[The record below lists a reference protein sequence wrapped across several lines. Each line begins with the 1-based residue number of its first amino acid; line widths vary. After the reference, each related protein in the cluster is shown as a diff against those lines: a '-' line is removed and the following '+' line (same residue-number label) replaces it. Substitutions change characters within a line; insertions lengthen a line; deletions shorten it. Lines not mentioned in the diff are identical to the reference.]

1 MKERRK
7 MTTVWFEYVPFL
19 CLVLCMEGI
28 AGCFYSA
35 FLDTAF
41 GSPHSFVLYAV
52 LVVFCLFWMVFYR
65 IRMEGVY
72 RFLAFLAVMVAE
84 SLLLLLLQRV
94 AIGGFLQTANA
105 IIQSVNQCYHA
116 ELALY
121 QVQGDS
127 ISVMLCVLF
136 VLFPLTGMVAL
147 GLLHCKNVWYVLAVL
162 FPFLTFLFLAG
173 GTPSGISVVII
184 LMSVLMGI
192 AANIGDMPVE
202 LCREAVRGRVM
213 LVTCGYFLLISVPAY
228 FIVCPILKIPTSYLN
243 DKAVR
248 TENGV
253 LATLWQVLPQLSGGR
268 LQLQVEGSAGGVDE
282 GELWEE
288 QGYHFGK
295 MKALEVTCSQQPAE
309 TLYLKGYIGAYYTG
323 DSFLQ
328 ASAEQF
334 GQIFSSWGISEK
346 PTLYIQNLPFLRM
359 MYQEN
364 VSLGS
369 GEDDEPQLA
378 GELSSSALELTVTN
392 LNANPA
398 YTYVPYN
405 AFLNDYYEVLAG
417 DGAVAGQ
424 TAAEDVYSF
433 YPVEALK
440 EGLTEWQ
447 EQEDAHGVLDSIEI
461 SYENFVKNMYL
472 QLPESGLEEL
482 AAMCQEMQDKEPEE
496 ICDFV
501 AETLSRQCQFS
512 DTVENPPEGED
523 FVEWFLYHEKKG
535 YSTHFAAAATL
546 MFRYCGVPARY
557 VVGYAIPE
565 SVFMPQTDGSYLAV
579 AEDDNAHAWAEIY
592 LSGIGWVPV
601 ETTPGYV
608 GRLTTVSGDSTL
620 QNADYEQEE
629 QIEDEEALQERDP
642 EESTE
647 TGEHHGILVKVLVS
661 IGVAVGVIVMAIW
674 IRRMLLLRK
683 RLGKGRQSTSENLK
697 QVYRSLYHMLR
708 TYEDSAVPG
717 CSDEN
722 FAPYLSHAFPVV
734 YESEC
739 EALAQSVLHACYGE
753 GDATVGELSAARWL
767 YLRIARQVGSM
778 LPFGQMMRFY
788 LWDCFL

>member
-1 MKERRK
+1 
-7 MTTVWFEYVPFL
+7 MTVVCFEYVPFL

-28 AGCFYSA
+28 AGCFFSA
-35 FLDTAF
+35 FDIAC
-41 GSPHSFVLYAV
+41 SFVPFVV
-52 LVVFCLFWMVFYR
+52 LFVFCLFWMVFYR
-65 IRMEGVY
+65 IHMEGVY
-72 RFLAFLAVMVAE
+72 RFLAFLAVMIAE
-84 SLLLLLLQRV
+84 SLLLLVFQRI

-105 IIQSVNQCYHA
+105 IIERINQCYHA
-116 ELALY
+116 EFALY
-121 QVQGDS
+121 QVQENS
-127 ISVMLCVLF
+127 VSVMLCVLF
-136 VLFPLTGMVAL
+136 VLFPLTGAVAL
-147 GLLHCKNVWYVLAVL
+147 GMLHSKNVWYVLAVL

-173 GTPSGISVVII
+173 GTPSGFNVVMI
-184 LMSVLMGI
+184 LLSVLMGI
-192 AANIGDMPVE
+192 AANVSDMPVE
-202 LCREAVRGRVM
+202 SCREAVRGRIM
-213 LVTCGYFLLISVPAY
+213 LVTCGCFLLISVLAY
-228 FIVCPILKIPTSYLN
+228 FIACPVLKIPIAYLN

-253 LATLWQVLPQLSGGR
+253 LATLWRVLPQLSGGR

-295 MKALEVTCSQQPAE
+295 MKALEVTCSEQPEE

-323 DSFLQ
+323 NSFQ
-328 ASAEQF
+328 AAGAEQF
-334 GQIFSSWGISEK
+334 GQISSSWGIREK
-346 PTLYIQNLPFLRM
+346 PSLYIQNLPFLRM

-369 GEDDEPQLA
+369 GDDDEPQLA
-378 GELSSSALELTVTN
+378 GELSSSALELAVRN

-424 TAAEDVYSF
+424 TAAEDVYSY

-440 EGLTEWQ
+440 EGLTAWQ

-461 SYENFVKNMYL
+461 SYENYVKNMYL

-482 AAMCQEMQDKEPEE
+482 AVQCEELQDREPEE

-501 AETLSRQCQFS
+501 VKTLSEGYEFS
-512 DTVENPPEGED
+512 DTVDNPPEGED
-523 FVEWFLYHEKKG
+523 FVEWFLYHGKKG

-557 VVGYAIPE
+557 VVGYAIPD
-565 SVFMPQTDGSYLAV
+565 SIFMPQTDGSYLAV
-579 AEDDNAHAWAEIY
+579 AEDDNAHVWVEIY

-608 GRLTTVSGDSTL
+608 SRLTMTDDDSAL
-620 QNADYEQEE
+620 QNADYAQEE
-629 QIEDEEALQERDP
+629 QTEVEEASQESGM
-642 EESTE
+642 EEGSE
-647 TGEHHGILVKVLVS
+647 AEGNHGILVRVLLS
-661 IGVAVGVIVMAIW
+661 IGVIVAVIILTIW
-674 IRRMLLLRK
+674 LRHMFLLRK
-683 RLGKGRQSTSENLK
+683 RLGKRRQSTTENLK
-697 QVYRSLYHMLR
+697 QVYRSLHHMLR
-708 TYEDSAVPG
+708 TYGDSAVPG
-717 CSDEN
+717 CSDES
-722 FAPYLSHAFPVV
+722 FAAYISHAFPVV
-734 YESEC
+734 SESEC
-739 EALAQSVLHACYGE
+739 EALAMSVLHACYGKGE
-753 GDATVGELSAARWL
+753 ATAGELSDIRAL
-767 YLRIARQVGSM
+767 YLRLAKQVASM